1 MAEIKEIRNA
11 MQRKKRNR
19 TIRRIC
25 IVVILLALVVAI
37 ILNRDN
43 LTPDA
48 ISNWLSDSL
57 SADSSEEGFPV
68 GLPSGETVSLL
79 GVGENVALTTQTNVY
94 FYSPRGR
101 EMRSIQHSC
110 KSVQAKAGGDNL
122 LVYSVGGNRVLVE
135 TKTKNMASVETGNKI
150 ITGEISRNGRFAIAT
165 ESDVYTSEM
174 SVYDKAGNAVFKWTP
189 SGSVITTLALS
200 EDGRRVAAATVYTEG
215 GVLMTGVHLFET
227 GKSEALFSY
236 KLKDE
241 IAVSLEVGKNSV
253 RVVGNSAVTDI
264 SEKGELI
271 ESLSFGGK
279 KLKCKTECDSNTILV
294 FEDVNDPSKSTLEIV
309 NNKTAVKAQA
319 AISKSV
325 LAVASDGKDIYAIA
339 DDEIMRFSSST
350 AVKTG
355 SEKIEHGAERL
366 AASSAGAFVIS
377 SASELLRPELN

>member
-135 TKTKNMASVETGNKI
+135 TKTKNMATVETGNKI
-150 ITGEISRNGRFAIAT
+150 ITGEISHNGRFAIAT

-241 IAVSLEVGKNSV
+241 IAVSLEVHKNSV

-264 SEKGELI
+264 KVN
-271 ESLSFGGK
+271 
-279 KLKCKTECDSNTILV
+279 LKNM
-294 FEDVNDPSKSTLEIV
+294 
-309 NNKTAVKAQA
+309 
-319 AISKSV
+319 V
-325 LAVASDGKDIYAIA
+325 L
-339 DDEIMRFSSST
+339 
-350 AVKTG
+350 
-355 SEKIEHGAERL
+355 
-366 AASSAGAFVIS
+366 
-377 SASELLRPELN
+377 N

>member
-1 MAEIKEIRNA
+1 

-150 ITGEISRNGRFAIAT
+150 ITGEISHNGRFAIAT

-241 IAVSLEVGKNSV
+241 IAVSLEVHKNSV

-355 SEKIEHGAERL
+355 SEQIEHGAERL